1 MKRAYAKRYSAPSK
15 TAPIS
20 PRLTGSQTSIARHSV
35 SAAPLISAS
44 SRTRAMRKGET
55 AASTSTSTR
64 HLFARSSSNT
74 ASRPKRTPPAAP
86 PARAGFAKYMESI
99 VPALAGL

>member
-44 SRTRAMRKGET
+44 SRTRAMRRGET

-64 HLFARSSSNT
+64 HLF